1 MIWLSIGTI
10 NNKQVPGNGVDN
22 RSERESDSKRVVFMN
37 SHSEEPGD
45 LGHQNAPRSTRGGT
59 KLKIIKP
66 LGGKVF
72 QKMNI
77 NKISFGFLKTENI
90 RPTLSNFV
98 FQQALFVLII

>member
-1 MIWLSIGTI
+1 LSTGTI
-10 NNKQVPGNGVDN
+10 DNNQVPGNGVDN
-22 RSERESDSKRVVFMN
+22 RSERESDSKRVFFMN

-45 LGHQNAPRSTRGGT
+45 PSHQNGPRSTRGGT

-72 QKMNI
+72 QKTDI

-90 RPTLSNFV
+90 CPTLFNFV
-98 FQQALFVLII
+98 SQQAPFVLII